1 MHSRLLPA
9 VAATFL
15 AACAADTP
23 VAPEAARRPV
33 APAATGAI
41 SVVMSGLNSPRGL
54 DWGPEG
60 ALYVAEAGTAAHTG
74 QCVTLVRG
82 SNCYSGTGS
91 ISRLWRGTQERVVT
105 GLPSAFNTI
114 GDIIGPNDI
123 SFVGRGNARVTI
135 GWGGDPA
142 FRQGLGALGEQFG
155 HVLTVQPSGGWHVT
169 ADVSAFE
176 RATNPAGG
184 PFDSNPFGLLSEPGQ
199 MFVADAGGNSLVHV
213 ALNGDVSLVATFPP
227 IPVPA
232 GPFNPPFAQS
242 EAVPT
247 EVTRGP
253 DGALYVSQLTGLPFR
268 PAVSSIFRVVPGQ
281 PPTVYAS
288 GFTQVT
294 DHAWAPDGSLY
305 VVQYASAPFFGG
317 PGALVRVA
325 PNGTRTTITTALTH
339 PTGVTVGP
347 DGAIYV
353 SNKGDQAAVGEV
365 LRIEP

>member
-1 MHSRLLPA
+1 M
-9 VAATFL
+9 
-15 AACAADTP
+15 
-23 VAPEAARRPV
+23 
-33 APAATGAI
+33 
-41 SVVMSGLNSPRGL
+41 
-54 DWGPEG
+54 
-60 ALYVAEAGTAAHTG
+60 
-74 QCVTLVRG
+74 
-82 SNCYSGTGS
+82 
-91 ISRLWRGTQERVVT
+91 
-105 GLPSAFNTI
+105 
-114 GDIIGPNDI
+114 
-123 SFVGRGNARVTI
+123 
-135 GWGGDPA
+135 
-142 FRQGLGALGEQFG
+142 
-155 HVLTVQPSGGWHVT
+155 LTVQPSGGWRLT

-176 RATNPAGG
+176 RAANPAGG
-184 PFDSNPFGLLSEPGQ
+184 PFDSNPFGILSEPGQ
-199 MFVADAGGNSLVHV
+199 MFVADAGANALLGVTMDGTV
-213 ALNGDVSLVATFPP
+213 ALIATFPP

-268 PAVSSIFRVVPGQ
+268 PGVSSIFRVVPGEA
-281 PPTVYAS
+281 PIVYAT

-305 VVQYASAPFFGG
+305 VVQFASAPFFGG
-317 PGALVRVA
+317 AGALIRVA

-339 PTGVTVGP
+339 PTGVAVGP